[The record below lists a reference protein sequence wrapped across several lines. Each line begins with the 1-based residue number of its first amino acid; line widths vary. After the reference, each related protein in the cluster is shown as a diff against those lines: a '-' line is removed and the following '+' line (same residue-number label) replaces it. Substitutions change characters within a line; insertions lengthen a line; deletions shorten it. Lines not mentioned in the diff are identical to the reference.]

1 MCIKLLTEWRKL
13 SKPVSF
19 DYLSKEVGIEMKNDN
34 TWEKRVP
41 TVSTAYKEDIV
52 LLAIVDNISF

>member
-1 MCIKLLTEWRKL
+1 MEKTV
-13 SKPVSF
+13 SKPVSS

-41 TVSTAYKEDIV
+41 IVSNVYKDIV
-52 LLAIVDNISF
+52 LLAIVDNSSL

>member
-13 SKPVSF
+13 YQKPVSS

-34 TWEKRVP
+34 TWEQRVP
-41 TVSTAYKEDIV
+41 TVSNVYKDIV
-52 LLAIVDNISF
+52 LLPVVDNSSL

>member
-1 MCIKLLTEWRKL
+1 MCIKLLTEWRK
-13 SKPVSF
+13 VSTPISS

-41 TVSTAYKEDIV
+41 TVSNAYKEDIV
-52 LLAIVDNISF
+52 LLAIVDNILL